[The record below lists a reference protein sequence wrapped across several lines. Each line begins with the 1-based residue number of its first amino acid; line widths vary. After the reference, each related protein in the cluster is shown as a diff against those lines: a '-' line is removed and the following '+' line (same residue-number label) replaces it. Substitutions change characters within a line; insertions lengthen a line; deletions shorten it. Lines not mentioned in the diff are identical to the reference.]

1 MYILSV
7 RENRRDNP
15 ETQMTWGKRQIT
27 KKTKYLYS
35 QVKA

>member
-7 RENRRDNP
+7 REDRRYNP
-15 ETQMTWGKRQIT
+15 ETQMAWGKRQIT

-35 QVKA
+35 EVQA